1 MVPALQ
7 RNPGAVIDLDQPLGG
22 KIPPTSVRV
31 GQIEMSAHLCRHIA
45 AREAA
50 PPPAASPGP
59 PAGDRRFGFDN
70 SACRRQSAEFR
81 RTSIH
86 SVLSTVPTTLA
97 GYLLHRRER
106 LVTTEATRRLRQLD
120 AIGNQRPEVGFSSPM
135 CRKRRF

>member
-22 KIPPTSVRV
+22 KIPPLRFVWVRSVR
-31 GQIEMSAHLCRHIA
+31 MSAHLCRHIA

-59 PAGDRRFGFDN
+59 PAGDRRFGCDN

-86 SVLSTVPTTLA
+86 SVLSSIPTTLA
-97 GYLLHRRER
+97 GYLLHGRER
-106 LVTTEATRRLRQLD
+106 LVTTKSTRRLRQLD
-120 AIGNQRPEVGFSSPM
+120 AIGHQRPEVGFSSPM
-135 CRKRRF
+135 CRK